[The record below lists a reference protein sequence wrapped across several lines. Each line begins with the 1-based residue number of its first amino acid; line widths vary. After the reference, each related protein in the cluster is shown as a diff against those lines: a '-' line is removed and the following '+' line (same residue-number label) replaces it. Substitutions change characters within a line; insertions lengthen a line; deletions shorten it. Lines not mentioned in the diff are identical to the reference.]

1 MQRAAMVLWLTEE
14 AAECMVVDDGGLNPN
29 LQDWRGASARPS
41 APPPPQPTGDARFLL
56 NDTQELQQLG
66 LLLAAW
72 LLGPDADGPQWLSG
86 RLSSLQGC
94 ASLQDLVGDLCGA
107 VAEHVG
113 RRFLVEAGVS
123 AALVPAQDVAVG
135 LMLRPRPGRV
145 AALEDVSTK
154 SDDAQLAELWP
165 ATTPLASS
173 SALSGVVE
181 DVGEYLQS
189 AKNPCGDVCCLIEQV
204 QQQQHGCGRDAP
216 VSTGLMRS
224 LVLLPL
230 SALEDGVTLG
240 LYLCFPLQLPGSL
253 LEAVRESCA
262 ELLEMA
268 LLAPLRRML
277 RGPLAA
283 EYDTLRS
290 AVPGLYAVLHETS
303 GEPGRDVVPPA
314 GPILS
319 AFATAE
325 FRGTNAQES
334 VTQASR
340 QASMD
345 EFDLF
350 FMLPTPKVAAK
361 PQPLL
366 RHQPAPQMG
375 SRLEGCQFEPAAT
388 ATAAA
393 RVLRHAF
400 NASISSELAG
410 SMQSGGKGSGDAFAL
425 QTCPVDT
432 RERQAELMT
441 STSSF
446 IVVTGPDHTGCMRTR
461 MDLLMG
467 SVGASMGAAAVGGA
481 GGRIAYPEDLE
492 MLELGDEL
500 GRGGAGVVYRG
511 RLATV
516 EVAVKLME
524 VLPVSELGD
533 AGSNRQAAEQQLRQ
547 RRELLRN
554 AMEMVVQSNVS
565 HPQIVQLYS
574 VYRGVRKVEV
584 DGRLHLRC
592 GTGAGSVS
600 SGAAAADAATG
611 GDQGTTPHVTAIVC
625 ELCEMGSL
633 GDMLGRRLFPHRLRS
648 AHGRVGP
655 VDMKGICMTLLDV
668 ALALR
673 HLHSMNLVHRDVKP
687 ANLLLKSS
695 PRDHRGFTVKL
706 ADFGFV
712 LRLTHVAED
721 GSRYAVP
728 DQACGTVTHIAPEGL
743 PGTWKRPEG
752 ILMWEMLS
760 GGVRPFA
767 HTHPDHIPHSVC
779 KGTRPT
785 LGPEVPLWYRCLTQA
800 CWAADPRQRP
810 TAHELVVALN
820 GHLRDG
826 AAAAATGSARGCR

>member
-1 MQRAAMVLWLTEE
+1 MSDQADCAQLAVVAMLHPVLAEHGLFVSALDIFGAFPIVPGSGLARLQALPAVLQRHAV
-14 AAECMVVDDGGLNPN
+14 
-29 LQDWRGASARPS
+29 SARLYGLQNAGPNESFVLMMARSDDDDTEADAPS
-41 APPPPQPTGDARFLL
+41 PQQTSLMLRAL
-56 NDTQELQQLG
+56 NT
-66 LLLAAW
+66 
-72 LLGPDADGPQWLSG
+72 
-86 RLSSLQGC
+86 QGC
-94 ASLQDLVGDLCGA
+94 ASLQDLVGELYGA

-113 RRFLVEAGVS
+113 RRFLVE
-123 AALVPAQDVAVG
+123 
-135 LMLRPRPGRV
+135 
-145 AALEDVSTK
+145 EDVSIK
-154 SDDAQLAELWP
+154 SYDAQLAELWP
-165 ATTPLASS
+165 ATIPRLSLINRFRLNYHASGNRASAKATAALSRAGPAAVASS

-204 QQQQHGCGRDAP
+204 QQQQHGCGGDAP
-216 VSTGLMRS
+216 VPTHLMRS

-240 LYLCFPLQLPGSL
+240 LYLCFQQQLPGSL
-253 LEAVRESCA
+253 LGAVRESCA
-262 ELLEMA
+262 ELLETA
-268 LLAPLRRML
+268 LLAPLRRKL

-283 EYDTLRS
+283 EYDILRY
-290 AVPGLYAVLHETS
+290 AVPGSYAVLHETS
-303 GEPGRDVVPPA
+303 GEPGHDVVPPA
-314 GPILS
+314 GPALS
-319 AFATAE
+319 AFATTE
-325 FRGTNAQES
+325 FRGTNTQES
-334 VTQASR
+334 VAAVSR

-345 EFDLF
+345 EFDSF
-350 FMLPTPKVAAK
+350 FMLPPPK
-361 PQPLL
+361 L
-366 RHQPAPQMG
+366 G
-375 SRLEGCQFEPAAT
+375 SRLGGCQLEPAAT
-388 ATAAA
+388 AAAAA
-393 RVLRHAF
+393 RALRHAF
-400 NASISSELAG
+400 SVSISSGGLAG
-410 SMQSGGKGSGDAFAL
+410 STQSGGKVSGDTFAL
-425 QTCPVDT
+425 QTCPVDA
-432 RERQAELMT
+432 RERQAELLT
-441 STSSF
+441 SASSF
-446 IVVTGPDHTGCMRTR
+446 IVVTGADHAGCMRTR

-467 SVGASMGAAAVGGA
+467 SVGASMGAAAVGGT

-611 GDQGTTPHVTAIVC
+611 GDQGTTPHVTAI
-625 ELCEMGSL
+625 
-633 GDMLGRRLFPHRLRS
+633 
-648 AHGRVGP
+648 
-655 VDMKGICMTLLDV
+655 GICMTLLDV
-668 ALALR
+668 AMALR

-687 ANLLLKSS
+687 ANLLLKSN

-712 LRLTHVAED
+712 LRLTEVAED

-743 PGTWKRPEG
+743 PETWKRPEG

-760 GGVRPFA
+760 GGARPFP
-767 HTHPDHIPHSVC
+767 HTHPDHIPHYVC
-779 KGTRPT
+779 KGVRPT
-785 LGPEVPLWYRCLTQA
+785 LGPEVPLWYRCLAQA

-826 AAAAATGSARGCR
+826 AAAAEAGSAQGRR